1 MYVCGLLHCHVGS
14 FIFVRVDGGVT
25 NNDFIMQMLSDLT
38 QLNVD
43 RPVHSDMAALGAA
56 FLAGLATGKQSN
68 FDDYSTYT
76 CEAQKQ
82 IPKNCLKRYHLTLCM
97 MLNIRVRI

>member
-1 MYVCGLLHCHVGS
+1 MHVCGLLQCHVGL

-56 FLAGLATGKQSN
+56 FLAGLATGIN
-68 FDDYSTYT
+68 
-76 CEAQKQ
+76 EA
-82 IPKNCLKRYHLTLCM
+82 ILKIIVPFLRS
-97 MLNIRVRI
+97 V